1 MATHLALPEGFVLDE
16 TAPDG
21 GLPEGFVLDSPPQ
34 AAPEA
39 SSPAWADNIKQAGKG
54 LAQTAVNVANIPG
67 QVVNT
72 ALDTVGVPK
81 EYQVMQLQLPES
93 LRPTDTYA
101 QLGAE
106 IGPYLIPGLGQA
118 RTANALASVANA
130 GRAERL
136 ATHATT
142 MLAENLPGAIAQ
154 STQNDDL
161 ESNLATGLAGS
172 VVGRGISAGLSGAG
186 RVINAVR
193 GTAPASTEAAGAG
206 ANIGNTTEES
216 VRRLANQ
223 REPDLASSLEGLD
236 VRPRADVLDSAERL
250 KVADNLLPSHYSGNQ
265 QYQAV
270 EQALKSRAGSALR
283 VQEESAISS
292 LAKRAG
298 QMIDEA
304 AKTPDALAASERFV
318 NQMDLRM
325 RGLQHKSDQLYAR
338 VDKAMSPGAR
348 VEAKNTAAHLENQA
362 DELGGW
368 ENLDGVEKAVFKA
381 VNPSQDGILT
391 YANLNKVRRM
401 VGQALYKNTGPYRD
415 ADQASLSRLYAMLS
429 EDQRAVLGNTG
440 AQRDFEV
447 AQRLV
452 QMRKHMEEQ
461 MVSIRGK
468 TLTGDVTTRA
478 TNALQGMA
486 RGDGKGFRELMQNI
500 PSRQMREEIIATS
513 LRDMLSAGKRGADFN
528 PGGFADWYQN
538 MRTNG
543 QLRLL
548 AQHAPR
554 ELMSGLSD
562 VYTVARAIQKAK
574 ANEITTGKLNEF
586 VARFNRVTQGHEMA
600 AKYAQRAGVI
610 IGAKGGSFGAL
621 LGGTLGEKIATR
633 ARAVGGAESAEAAE
647 RLILSPEYQQA
658 FRTATSN
665 RKTAAADTDTR
676 LRRLSD
682 WKPFFN
688 SLPLPEQRVI
698 NRVGLTGWLSAQRD
712 DREY

>member
-1 MATHLALPEGFVLDE
+1 M
-16 TAPDG
+16 
-21 GLPEGFVLDSPPQ
+21 
-34 AAPEA
+34 
-39 SSPAWADNIKQAGKG
+39 
-54 LAQTAVNVANIPG
+54 
-67 QVVNT
+67 
-72 ALDTVGVPK
+72 
-81 EYQVMQLQLPES
+81 
-93 LRPTDTYA
+93 
-101 QLGAE
+101 
-106 IGPYLIPGLGQA
+106 
-118 RTANALASVANA
+118 
-130 GRAERL
+130 
-136 ATHATT
+136 
-142 MLAENLPGAIAQ
+142 
-154 STQNDDL
+154 
-161 ESNLATGLAGS
+161 
-172 VVGRGISAGLSGAG
+172 
-186 RVINAVR
+186 
-193 GTAPASTEAAGAG
+193 
-206 ANIGNTTEES
+206 
-216 VRRLANQ
+216 
-223 REPDLASSLEGLD
+223 
-236 VRPRADVLDSAERL
+236 
-250 KVADNLLPSHYSGNQ
+250 
-265 QYQAV
+265 
-270 EQALKSRAGSALR
+270 KSRAGSALR

-338 VDKAMSPGAR
+338 VDKAMSPGAWG
-348 VEAKNTAAHLENQA
+348 EAKNTAAHLENQA

-381 VNPSQDGILT
+381 VNPSQDRILT

-461 MVSIRGK
+461 MVSMRGK

-486 RGDGKGFRELMQNI
+486 RGDGKGF
-500 PSRQMREEIIATS
+500 
-513 LRDMLSAGKRGADFN
+513 
-528 PGGFADWYQN
+528 
-538 MRTNG
+538 
-543 QLRLL
+543 
-548 AQHAPR
+548 R

-621 LGGTLGEKIATR
+621 LGGTFGKKIATR
-633 ARAVGGAESAEAAE
+633 ARAVGGAESVEAAE
-647 RLILSPEYQQA
+647 RLILSPEYQRA

-665 RKTAAADTDTR
+665 RKTVAADTDTR

-712 DREY
+712 DLEY